1 MSSTEEYIPMHA
13 ISREL
18 EGDNPW
24 NNHRTTPIYNHEDA
38 AELMEVERTLIED
51 AETVRR
57 EEIDAEKCL
66 WGWAQSTLVNRNQS
80 TDVRICSLTYQ

>member
-24 NNHRTTPIYNHEDA
+24 NDHRTAPIYNHEDA
-38 AELMEVERTLIED
+38 AERIEVERTLIDD

-57 EEIDAEKCL
+57 EEINAERRL
-66 WGWAQSTLVNRNQS
+66 RTWMQSTLVNRNQYAN
-80 TDVRICSLTYQ
+80 VRICSLTYQ

>member
-1 MSSTEEYIPMHA
+1 MSTEEYIPMHA

-24 NNHRTTPIYNHEDA
+24 NNRRTTPIYEDA

-51 AETVRR
+51 AETVQR
-57 EEIDAEKCL
+57 EEINAEKRL
-66 WGWAQSTLVNRNQS
+66 RRWAQSTLVNRNQY

>member
-13 ISREL
+13 ISCEL

-38 AELMEVERTLIED
+38 AELMEIERTLIED
-51 AETVRR
+51 AETH
-57 EEIDAEKCL
+57 
-66 WGWAQSTLVNRNQS
+66 
-80 TDVRICSLTYQ
+80 